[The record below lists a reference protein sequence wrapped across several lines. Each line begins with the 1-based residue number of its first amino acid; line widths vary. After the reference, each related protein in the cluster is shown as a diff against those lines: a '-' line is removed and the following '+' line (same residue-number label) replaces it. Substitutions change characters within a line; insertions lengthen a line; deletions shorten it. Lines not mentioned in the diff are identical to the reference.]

1 MNIIQRQRL
10 DKDFF
15 YKYLSWEQTSIAKS
29 RQTMQ
34 KVDSGKGIWNK
45 KTLVSFLIKY
55 LPILNEWRNEAI
67 ISILAD

>member
-45 KTLVSFLIKY
+45 KTLVSFSIKY
-55 LPILNEWRNEAI
+55 LPILMKPSFQFLK
-67 ISILAD
+67 IS

>member
-45 KTLVSFLIKY
+45 KTLVSFSIKY